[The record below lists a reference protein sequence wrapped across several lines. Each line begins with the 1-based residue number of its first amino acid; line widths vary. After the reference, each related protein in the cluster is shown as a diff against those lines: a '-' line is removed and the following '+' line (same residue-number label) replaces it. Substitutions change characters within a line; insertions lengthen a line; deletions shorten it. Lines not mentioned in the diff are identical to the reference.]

1 MILQHEQ
8 PKLLCDS
15 NILVA
20 HTRHCSIRSPE
31 SSRGMLMQAYPYPWV
46 LLPGTASFRLLH
58 LPNNKNDNFE
68 MVVFEVRETRD
79 AAITSISME
88 LL

>member
-1 MILQHEQ
+1 
-8 PKLLCDS
+8 
-15 NILVA
+15 
-20 HTRHCSIRSPE
+20 
-31 SSRGMLMQAYPYPWV
+31 MQAYPYPWV